1 MNATCRRQQRT
12 TNTPARDGAPRTKTG
27 NTGGVAACPA
37 LPGVKTPK
45 VAHNSG
51 NIEWYT
57 PPPIL
62 DAARS
67 VMGGIDCDP
76 ASCPDAN
83 RNVRASVY
91 FTQKT
96 NGLVKP
102 WGRRVWLNPPYKRGL
117 VKDFINALL
126 AKLKAGEVR
135 QACVIVNNATETR
148 WFQALLAQCTAVC
161 FLLGRVK
168 FIDKHGK
175 CPGTGIQGQAVL
187 YFGPRVAAFRQRFSA
202 LGTVMT
208 RG

>member
-1 MNATCRRQQRT
+1 
-12 TNTPARDGAPRTKTG
+12 
-27 NTGGVAACPA
+27 VI
-37 LPGVKTPK
+37 
-45 VAHNSG
+45 HNSG
-51 NIEWYT
+51 EIEWFT

-67 VMGGIDCDP
+67 VMCGIDCDP

-96 NGLVKP
+96 DGLTKR
-102 WGRRVWLNPPYKRGL
+102 WGRRVWLNPPYKKGL

-126 AKLKAGEVR
+126 ARLKAGEVC

-148 WFQALLAQCTAVC
+148 WFQALLAECAGAC
-161 FLLGRVK
+161 FLCGRVK
-168 FIDKHGK
+168 FIDKHGR
-175 CPGTGIQGQAVL
+175 CPGMGIQGQAVL
-187 YFGPRVAAFRQRFSA
+187 YFGSRVDAFRRVFSC